1 MTTIQYR
8 VPYADTD
15 QMGVVYY
22 ANYLV
27 YFERA
32 RNELL
37 RECGMTY
44 RGMEQDQC
52 AMLPVSQAHVDYRA
66 PAVYD
71 DLLDLSA
78 WVSLAKG
85 ARLRIDCRVERNG
98 ESLATGYTVHACVD
112 RNTRRPIRL
121 PALIAEQVES

>member
-1 MTTIQYR
+1 MTTTIQYR
-8 VPYADTD
+8 VPYADSD

-37 RECGMTY
+37 RDCGTTY
-44 RGMEQDQC
+44 RVMEEDRL
-52 AMLPVSQAHVDYRA
+52 MLPVREARVEYRA

-71 DLLDLSA
+71 DLLEFDA
-78 WVSLAKG
+78 WISLAKG
-85 ARLRIDCRVERNG
+85 ARLRIDCRVRRG
-98 ESLATGYTVHACVD
+98 EELLAEGYTVHACVD
-112 RNTRRPIRL
+112 RDTRRPKRL
-121 PALIAEQVES
+121 PDAFLEYAER